1 MIWLKLLLCVLS
13 GYLIGSV
20 NPAYMIAK
28 AKGFDIRK
36 HGSGNAGA
44 SNAVITMGK
53 KVGAFSA
60 IFDIFKAAGS
70 VCLARYVILPAV
82 PYAACLAGTG
92 CIIGHIFPV
101 FLGFRGG
108 KGLACLGGVI
118 LALNPRVFLLLLSIE
133 LILVLIIDYI
143 CIVPITASLIY
154 PALYS
159 SITDDSIGAVIFML
173 ATVVILYKHVENVR
187 RIRNGTE
194 AHFSYLW
201 RKDREIERLQDVI
214 DDPLLRKKRDEEM
227 KNKE

>member
-1 MIWLKLLLCVLS
+1 MLWFKLFLCALT
-13 GYLIGSV
+13 GYLIGGI
-20 NPAYMIAK
+20 NPSYIIAK
-28 AKGFDIRK
+28 IKGFDIRK

-53 KVGAFSA
+53 KVGIFSA
-60 IFDIFKAAGS
+60 IFDIFKAVGS

-82 PYAACLAGTG
+82 PYAACLSGSA

-101 FLGFRGG
+101 FMGFRGG

-118 LALNPRVFLLLLSIE
+118 LALNPMVFVVLLCLE

-143 CIVPITASLIY
+143 CIVPITASVIY
-154 PALYS
+154 PVLYGT
-159 SITDDSIGAVIFML
+159 IAGDSIGSLIFIVV
-173 ATVVILYKHVENVR
+173 TVVVLYKHVENVR

-201 RKDREIERLQDVI
+201 KKDREIERLEGLI
-214 DDPLLRKKRDEEM
+214 DDPLLQKQRDEER
-227 KNKE
+227 KRG

>member
-1 MIWLKLLLCVLS
+1 MIWLKLLLCALF

-20 NPAYMIAK
+20 NPAYLIARV
-28 AKGFDIRK
+28 KGFDIRK

-44 SNAVITMGK
+44 SNAVITIGK
-53 KVGAFSA
+53 KAGAFSA
-60 IFDIFKAAGS
+60 VFDIFKAFTS
-70 VCLARYVILPAV
+70 VYLARYVILPTL
-82 PYAACLAGTG
+82 PFAACLAGTS
-92 CIIGHIFPV
+92 CIIGHVFPV

-118 LALNPRVFLLLLSIE
+118 LALNPKIFVVLLCIE

-159 SITDDSIGAVIFML
+159 STTDDSIGAVIFMV
-173 ATVVILYKHVENVR
+173 ATVLILYKHVENVR

-201 RKDREIERLQDVI
+201 RKDREIDRLQDVI
-214 DDPLLRKKRDEEM
+214 DDPLLQKKHDEE
-227 KNKE
+227 KKKK